1 MTEQLIGIDKKD
13 LTAKAAEMSKN
24 GFRLV
29 QIGCTL
35 TDSFEI
41 TYSFDKDYDL
51 YNLRM
56 TIPKTSPVIPSITES
71 YLCAFTY
78 ENELQD
84 LFGLTVTDMKL
95 NFNGAF
101 YQTAVKTPFNT
112 GVPTNP
118 EQKAK

>member
-1 MTEQLIGIDKKD
+1 MTEQLIAIQKTE
-13 LTAKAAEMSKN
+13 LAAKAAEMSKN

-35 TDSFEI
+35 TDVFEI

-51 YNLRM
+51 INMRVSV
-56 TIPKTSPVIPSITES
+56 PKSDAVIPSITEQ

-84 LFGLTVTDMKL
+84 LFGLTITDMKL
-95 NFNGAF
+95 NFNGNF
-101 YQTAVKTPFNT
+101 YQTAFKTPFNAS
-112 GVPTNP
+112 VPQKP
-118 EQKAK
+118 EQ

>member
-1 MTEQLIGIDKKD
+1 MTEQMLLIEKTE
-13 LTAKAAEMSKN
+13 LAEKAAELKKN

-35 TDSFEI
+35 DEAFEL

-51 YNLRM
+51 YNLRIS
-56 TIPKTSPVIPSITES
+56 IPKSNPTIPSITDIF
-71 YLCAFTY
+71 LCAFTY

-95 NFNGAF
+95 NFNGTF
-101 YQTAVKTPFNT
+101 YQTSVKTPFNT
-112 GVPTNP
+112 GTPTNP
-118 EQKAK
+118 EKQSK